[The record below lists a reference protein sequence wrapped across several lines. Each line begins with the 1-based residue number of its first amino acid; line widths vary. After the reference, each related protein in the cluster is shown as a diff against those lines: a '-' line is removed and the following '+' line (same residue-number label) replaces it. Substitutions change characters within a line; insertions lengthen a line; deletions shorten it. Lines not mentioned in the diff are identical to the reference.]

1 MNNRFSTFKN
11 SFESRLETLDVT
23 ITVNSLFNP
32 IKDIKIVDKEQSDL
46 DFSKADVTVNDVK
59 TEIPGDYLVKV
70 ENIQVK
76 SEPDKTFYAEYSVT
90 VKAKAQST
98 KPLEG
103 IMPAI
108 EEEDLYETTKPY
120 TFTLKPSTREKL
132 RELTKMQKKKSDS
145 AFLSEV
151 IDTLY
156 ISTNQK

>member
-11 SFESRLETLDVT
+11 SFESRLEALDVT
-23 ITVNSLFNP
+23 IKVNSLFHP

-46 DFSKADVTVNDVK
+46 VFSKADVTVNDVK
-59 TEIPGDYLVKV
+59 TETPGDYLVKV

-90 VKAKAQST
+90 VEAETQPT
-98 KPLEG
+98 KPLEN
-103 IMPAI
+103 IMPVI

-120 TFTLKPSTREKL
+120 TFTLKPSTRDKL

-156 ISTNQK
+156 DSKI

>member
-11 SFESRLETLDVT
+11 SFESRLEALDVT
-23 ITVNSLFNP
+23 TTVNSLFHP

-59 TEIPGDYLVKV
+59 TETPGDYLVKV

-90 VKAKAQST
+90 VKVETQST
-98 KPLEG
+98 KPLEN
-103 IMPAI
+103 IMPVI
-108 EEEDLYETTKPY
+108 EEEYLYETTKPY

-151 IDTLY
+151 IDSLY
-156 ISTNQK
+156 DSKNQK

>member
-11 SFESRLETLDVT
+11 SFESRLEALDVT
-23 ITVNSLFNP
+23 IAVNSLFHP

-46 DFSKADVTVNDVK
+46 DFSKADVTINDVK

-90 VKAKAQST
+90 VKVETQSN
-98 KPLEG
+98 KPFKG

-108 EEEDLYETTKPY
+108 EEEDFYETTKPY

-132 RELTKMQKKKSDS
+132 RE
-145 AFLSEV
+145 
-151 IDTLY
+151 
-156 ISTNQK
+156 